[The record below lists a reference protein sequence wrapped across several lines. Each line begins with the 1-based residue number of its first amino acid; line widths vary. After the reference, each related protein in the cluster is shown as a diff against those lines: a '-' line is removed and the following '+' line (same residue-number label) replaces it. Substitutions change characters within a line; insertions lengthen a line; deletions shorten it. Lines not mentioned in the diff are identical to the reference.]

1 MDATGLERRVKSLKT
16 QGQNESQI
24 RALKAFE
31 EALGRRRSGKPD
43 GAPWRDWF
51 PEN

>member
-43 GAPWRDWF
+43 GAPWRDCF